1 MSVPRT
7 DAEPE
12 PVAISASDD
21 EALLLAIYPSLRRF
35 AAVVGPSEVPPD
47 DLVHDAIVAT
57 LSRGPLSRLNDPLL
71 YLRRTILN
79 LAANHRRRFG
89 RARRAAHLLVAGE
102 ADAADHY
109 PSDLADLQALRPE
122 ARAVLYLQLV
132 EGMPLP
138 AVAATLGITHNAARQ
153 ISSRARRA
161 LHRSLT
167 EEDS

>member
-1 MSVPRT
+1 MTVPRT
-7 DAEPE
+7 DAEPQ
-12 PVAISASDD
+12 PTVSATDD
-21 EALLLAIYPSLRRF
+21 EALLLAIYPALRRF
-35 AAVVGPSEVPPD
+35 AAVVGPAEVPPD
-47 DLVHDAIVAT
+47 DLVHDAIVAV
-57 LSRGPLSRLNDPLL
+57 LARGPLGRLNDPLR

-89 RARRAAHLLVAGE
+89 RTRRTMHLLAGGE
-102 ADAADHY
+102 ADAADQY
-109 PSDLADLQALRPE
+109 PSDLADLQTLRPE

-132 EGMPLP
+132 EGLPLA

-167 EEDS
+167 EEDL